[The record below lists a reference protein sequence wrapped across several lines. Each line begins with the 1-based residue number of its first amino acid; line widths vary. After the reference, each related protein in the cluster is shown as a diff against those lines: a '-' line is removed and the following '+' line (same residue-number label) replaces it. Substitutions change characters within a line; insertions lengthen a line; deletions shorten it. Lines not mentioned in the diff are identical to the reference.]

1 MALFLVNLALISIS
15 SFVQSSVQYI
25 PSGLFEMLRGSSFCS
40 TIALGDMSD
49 VITLVDTSDN
59 EDGLWMTVKLGGG
72 TKESL

>member
-1 MALFLVNLALISIS
+1 M
-15 SFVQSSVQYI
+15 QYI
-25 PSGLFEMLRGSSFCS
+25 PDGLFKMLSGSSFCS